1 MECNDAI
8 ILPFKYAHA
17 HVPHTSLNTLESF
30 QHEIGC
36 RILRV
41 PKFYSKSA
49 VRIGLHWPSVATR
62 VLIRK
67 LGFLSKLLSGTED
80 TISRRVFT
88 SLAMENV
95 FDISLV
101 QQCQILEA
109 NLGTCVLAS
118 CLSDPDNA
126 RDIVRSNKK
135 HILNSDFKK
144 LLSSANHHRG
154 SAAAAAQIGKHT
166 SWRRLWDIALD
177 RGVKGTRT
185 MQAIFR
191 ELCRPLSCFQ
201 CSLCE
206 AEVPTYSSC
215 LEHACTSHPDKMEN
229 LSYTHLISLLI
240 DADSADSIFSSCK
253 HVSYNAKLWTF
264 KQ

>member
-1 MECNDAI
+1 MKSTKVQNPRRT
-8 ILPFKYAHA
+8 LLHA
-17 HVPHTSLNTLESF
+17 YCVESCELC
-30 QHEIGC
+30 QCACAEIGH
-36 RILRV
+36 
-41 PKFYSKSA
+41 A
-49 VRIGLHWPSVATR
+49 IG
-62 VLIRK
+62 
-67 LGFLSKLLSGTED
+67 
-80 TISRRVFT
+80 
-88 SLAMENV
+88 
-95 FDISLV
+95 
-101 QQCQILEA
+101 
-109 NLGTCVLAS
+109 
-118 CLSDPDNA
+118 PDNA

-144 LLSSANHHRG
+144 LLSSAKHHRG

-166 SWRRLWDIALD
+166 SWRRLWDVTLD

-185 MQAIFR
+185 MQGIFR

-215 LEHACTSHPDKMEN
+215 LEHACTSHPGKMEN